1 LNNLNPLKRFPT
13 QITFLY
19 GLEVSL
25 LVDFMDDGKI
35 YKQILKRIQEKG
47 GLAFTVIDPPN
58 QEPVTSGKLAKVA
71 EEAGI
76 DAIAVG
82 GSVGAQGELL
92 DNTILQIKEN
102 CSLPVILFP
111 GNIASISKH
120 ADAIYFMSMLNSLDP
135 YYITG
140 AQIASSYPLK
150 KTGLEIIPTSYII
163 VEPGRAVGWVGR
175 SQPIPREL
183 PYLAGITALAGEY
196 MGSKLAILES
206 GGGAQSPAPKEMIA
220 YTRKLIDIP
229 ILVAGGVKNDKY
241 AYDCIKAGADIV
253 HVGTAIEN
261 ESTNF
266 SKAKDLMKKLATA
279 VTKAGKEKQ

>member
-1 LNNLNPLKRFPT
+1 MK
-13 QITFLY
+13 
-19 GLEVSL
+19 E
-25 LVDFMDDGKI
+25 GKV
-35 YKQILKRIQEKG
+35 YKQILKRIEEKG

-58 QEPVTSGKLAKVA
+58 QDAKVAGKLAKVA
-71 EEAGI
+71 QESGI

-92 DNTILQIKEN
+92 DSTILQIKDN

-135 YYITG
+135 YYISG
-140 AQIASSYPLK
+140 AQIGAAAPLK
-150 KTGLEIIPTSYII
+150 RTGLEVIPTSYIVI
-163 VEPGRAVGWVGR
+163 EPGRAVGWVGR
-175 SQPIPREL
+175 AHLIPREL

-206 GGGAQSPAPKEMIA
+206 GGGAPEPAPMEMIS
-220 YTRKLIDIP
+220 YTKKLIDIP
-229 ILVAGGVKNDKY
+229 LLVAGGVKNDKY

-253 HVGTAIEN
+253 HVGSAIED
-261 ESTNF
+261 ESDNL
-266 SKAKDLMKKLATA
+266 SKAKILMEKLAKA
-279 VTKAGKEKQ
+279 VSKAGKEKL